1 MLDKSKK
8 DFEEVLLK
16 KMPDSIEAVKKE
28 LTPLLDK
35 KLEVESVVKDSVDL
49 LDTDVINQ
57 AAIQDSLNGL
67 NQDQGNTQGQS
78 NTNEKVRVRTIG
90 GISPYSSTAA
100 PQDSSSDYSYSQY
113 ANVPSDDQGNWRSGY
128 TDTLIL
134 IGTGILVLLV
144 FVVSYLMLNYFG

>member
-8 DFEEVLLK
+8 DFEEILLK
-16 KMPDSIEAVKKE
+16 KMPGSIEAVKKE
-28 LTPLLDK
+28 LTPLLNE

-49 LDTDVINQ
+49 LDTDIINQ
-57 AAIQDSLNGL
+57 AAIQDSLNGS
-67 NQDQGNTQGQS
+67 NQNQGKGQS
-78 NTNEKVRVRTIG
+78 NTKEKVRVRTIG
-90 GISPYSSTAA
+90 GLGPHNSTNDV
-100 PQDSSSDYSYSQY
+100 QDNSSDYTYSQY
-113 ANVPSDDQGNWRSGY
+113 SNVLSDDQSNWRSGY